1 MARRERACERAGT
14 LRPVLRRRGT
24 RRGWGRAQRL
34 PTHLVAGDH
43 VFGIGVIFSGI
54 GFLRFESDCGSRWFR
69 VLRRQAVSATTR
81 SVRAK
86 TRTTAPIIA

>member
-43 VFGIGVIFSGI
+43 GFGIGVIFSGI
-54 GFLRFESDCGSRWFR
+54 GAGIRASKSIQTRGSR
-69 VLRRQAVSATTR
+69 RQS
-81 SVRAK
+81 
-86 TRTTAPIIA
+86 